1 MDGKEY
7 LNQISAMNR
16 PETKT
21 KKSKLLS
28 SKFFVVGLIGVIGLI
43 VIIIF
48 GAILGGNKGGEK
60 NLSIKLLLH
69 VNNTASVIQEY
80 QPLVKSSGLRSS
92 SASLYSVLSN
102 TSRDVTNYLT
112 NKYNYKEKEVSKD
125 VVESASLAKDGL
137 DADLFEAKINGVLD
151 RIYAHKMAY
160 EISLIMTEEAKI
172 INVAGNTSLKES
184 LTASYNSLNNLYDN
198 FNDFSETN

>member
-16 PETKT
+16 PDTEA

-28 SKFFVVGLIGVIGLI
+28 SKFFIVGLVGVIGLI

-48 GAILGGNKGGEK
+48 GAILSGNKGGEK

-69 VNNTASVIQEY
+69 INNTSSVIQEY
-80 QPLVKSSGLRSS
+80 QPLVKSSDLRSS

-102 TSRDVTNYLT
+102 TSRDITDYLT
-112 NKYNYKEKEVSKD
+112 GKYNYKEKEVSKN
-125 VVESASLAKDGL
+125 VIESANLEKDGL
-137 DADLFEAKINGVLD
+137 VADLFEAKINGVLD

-172 INVAGNTSLKES
+172 INSTGNTSFKES

>member
-16 PETKT
+16 PEMKA

-28 SKFFVVGLIGVIGLI
+28 SKFFIVGLIGVIGLI
-43 VIIIF
+43 IIIIF
-48 GAILGGNKGGEK
+48 EAILSGNKGGEK

-80 QPLVKSSGLRSS
+80 QPLVKSSDLRSS

-102 TSRDVTNYLT
+102 TSRDMTDYLT
-112 NKYNYKEKEVSKD
+112 TKYNYKEKEVSKD
-125 VVESASLAKDGL
+125 LVESAGLAKDGL
-137 DADLFEAKINGVLD
+137 EADLFEAKINGVLD

-160 EISLIMTEEAKI
+160 EISLIMTEESKI
-172 INVAGNTSLKES
+172 INIVGNTPIGES

>member
-16 PETKT
+16 PETKA

-28 SKFFVVGLIGVIGLI
+28 SKFFIVGLIGVIGLI

-48 GAILGGNKGGEK
+48 GAILSGDKGGEK

-69 VNNTASVIQEY
+69 INNTSSVIQEY
-80 QPLVKSSGLRSS
+80 QPLVKSSDLRSS

-102 TSRDVTNYLT
+102 TSRDVTDYLT
-112 NKYNYKEKEVSKD
+112 SKYNYKEKEVSKN
-125 VVESASLAKDGL
+125 VIESANLEKDGL
-137 DADLFEAKINGVLD
+137 VADLFEAKINGVLD

-172 INVAGNTSLKES
+172 INSAGNASFKES